1 MLELSLQKHS
11 WILCLIYFIR
21 CEHKYYFISW
31 HRCSDF
37 MWSLWCVFLTGTPVS
52 RVRTQW
58 VSVWAWVSWTTLE
71 MERTRRRE
79 EGLADHR
86 YASHENCFLDLP
98 QKKSIIHGLTW
109 HLYSPWLQAPNKKP
123 RKSPSEKGL
132 MGPPRGR
139 KANGMAQ
146 QNGEGDPVTLFE
158 VVKQGKSAMQ
168 V

>member
-1 MLELSLQKHS
+1 M
-11 WILCLIYFIR
+11 
-21 CEHKYYFISW
+21 
-31 HRCSDF
+31 
-37 MWSLWCVFLTGTPVS
+37 
-52 RVRTQW
+52 
-58 VSVWAWVSWTTLE
+58 TLE

-86 YASHENCFLDLP
+86 YASHENFFLDLP
-98 QKKSIIHGLTW
+98 QNKSVIYGLAW
-109 HLYSPWLQAPNKKP
+109 YFYSPWPQAPNKKP